1 MSIVE
6 KGQTWLPKFWRRAG
20 SARTGLAPVRAEVD
34 GSVDGSDVDN
44 EHELDVDVESR
55 TFDLR
60 LNRAENPRAGVK
72 IHPMASV
79 DARARIAPGC
89 EIGPFCIVGPD
100 VELGENCRLIGHV
113 TILGKTKVGRGN
125 AFYPNSVLGVAPQ
138 DKKFHGE
145 QTRLEIGDNNDF
157 REACTVHLGTE
168 KGGGVT
174 RVGNGNLL
182 MVNCHIAHDVKVGN
196 NCVLSNNVMIA
207 GHCQIGN
214 GVVLAGGV
222 GMHHFVTVDDFVY
235 AGGYCEITHDVPPF
249 VKVDGSDRIRG
260 LNSVGMR
267 RNGFTEADV
276 EAMED
281 LVYQLFL
288 DRDRAP
294 LATMLKK
301 LESGEIPELS
311 SNVNVQRVVA
321 FMRRRNQGK
330 HGRYLES
337 LRA

>member
-20 SARTGLAPVRAEVD
+20 SSRAGLEPVTAEVD
-34 GSVDGSDVDN
+34 EGEVN
-44 EHELDVDVESR
+44 HEHELDADGESPGY
-55 TFDLR
+55 DLR
-60 LNRAENPRAGVK
+60 LNREENPRPSVK
-72 IHPMASV
+72 VHPLASV
-79 DARARIAPGC
+79 DPRARLAAGC
-89 EIGPFCIVGPD
+89 EIGPFCVIGPD
-100 VELGENCRLIGHV
+100 VELGENCKLIAHV
-113 TILGKTKVGRGN
+113 TILGKTTIGSGN
-125 AFYPNSVLGVAPQ
+125 VFYPNSVIGVAPQ

-174 RVGNGNLL
+174 RVGHGNLL
-182 MVNCHIAHDVKVGN
+182 MVNCHVAHDVKVGN
-196 NCVLSNNVMIA
+196 NCILSNNVMIA

-222 GMHHFVTVDDFVY
+222 GMHHFVTVDDYVY

-249 VKVDGSDRIRG
+249 VKIDGSDRIRG

-267 RNGFTEADV
+267 RNGFTESDV
-276 EAMED
+276 EAMEH
-281 LVYQLFL
+281 LIYQLFL

-301 LESGEIPELS
+301 LEAGEIPDLS
-311 SNVNVQRVVA
+311 SNANVQRVVA